1 MMKSGFCAA
10 SQSLADRPAE
20 SSFQERKRDGA
31 GAADNRLYSKQTTQE
46 PFPVPDLSKITN
58 IEDLRVIAKRRVPR
72 MFYDYADSGA
82 WTEGTYR
89 ANEEDFQK
97 IKLRQRVA
105 VNMEGRST
113 RTTMIGEEVA
123 MPVAIAPT
131 GMAGMQHADGEIL
144 GARAAKA
151 FGIPFTLST
160 MSICSLEDIAEAT
173 DRHPFWFQLYVMRDR
188 KFIEQLIERARAANV
203 SALQLTLDLQILGQ
217 RHKDIK
223 NGLTAPPKPTLKN
236 LMNLATKPHW
246 CMGMLGT
253 KRRTFR
259 NIAGHAENVKD
270 LSSLSSWTAEQFDPT
285 LSWADVEWIKKLW
298 GGKLILKGIMDV
310 EDARLAASSGAD
322 ALIVSNHGG
331 RQLDGAPSS
340 IAALP
345 AISEAVGTEIEVWMD
360 GGIRSGQDVLKARA
374 LGARG
379 TLIGRS
385 FLYGLGAYGEA
396 GVTRALQIIQR
407 ELDLTMAFCGR
418 TQIDEVDSSI
428 LLPGTF

>member
-1 MMKSGFCAA
+1 M
-10 SQSLADRPAE
+10 
-20 SSFQERKRDGA
+20 
-31 GAADNRLYSKQTTQE
+31 
-46 PFPVPDLSKITN
+46 PDLSKITS
-58 IEDLRVIAKRRVPR
+58 IEDLRVVAQRRVPR

-89 ANEEDFQK
+89 ANETDFQK

-113 RTTMIGEEVA
+113 ATTMIGQEVS

-131 GMAGMQHADGEIL
+131 GMTGMQHADGEIL

-160 MSICSLEDIAEAT
+160 MSICSLEDIAANT
-173 DRHPFWFQLYVMRDR
+173 NNHPFWFQLYVMKDRD
-188 KFIEQLIERARAANV
+188 FIERLIDRAKAANV
-203 SALQLTLDLQILGQ
+203 TALQLTLDLQVLGQ

-223 NGLTAPPKPTLKN
+223 NGLTAPPKMTIAN
-236 LMNLATKPHW
+236 LINLATKPAW

-253 KRRTFR
+253 KRRSFG
-259 NIAGHAENVKD
+259 NIVGHAKNVGD
-270 LSSLSSWTAEQFDPT
+270 LSSLSSWTAEQFDPA
-285 LSWADVEWIKKLW
+285 LSWADVEWIKKRW

-331 RQLDGAPSS
+331 RQLDGAQSS
-340 IAALP
+340 IEALP
-345 AISEAVGTEIEVWMD
+345 AIAEAVGSEIEVWMD

-385 FLYGLGAYGEA
+385 FLYALGAYGEA
-396 GVTRALQIIQR
+396 GVTRALQILHK
-407 ELDLTMAFCGR
+407 ELDITMAFCGR
-418 TQIDEVDSSI
+418 TQIDDVDSSI